1 MKNRSPF
8 VKYFWVSLSAVKLLF
23 LLHLMGPNPVQAQQ
37 AASINGDS
45 SRVTILER
53 LELLARPPGVDST
66 LFVPDSLLDLSR
78 TIQANNPLP
87 EDEFLGKLLTL
98 PEYSIVHYSA
108 QKALFDA
115 LNEKLVLSGTENS
128 PAELHQDGM
137 SVTAVDTINLT
148 DSLLWTAG
156 ETLTERLG
164 QEPVTSTGIIYDGGK
179 EQGSAFSAKTSF
191 SEGAT
196 WIMSGDLPAILPDT
210 LFGHDVMFT
219 SCEETEPHYHF
230 SAGELKAV
238 GGSWLLAR
246 NVTLKFADVPVLW
259 LPFIFQNTETG
270 RHSGILTPRVG
281 VNDIVRSSRGQ
292 SRRVSNI
299 GYFWAI
305 NDYMDATVSGDWWSD
320 NFTSL
325 TGNFRYRVNKKF
337 LNGSTSVRRYW
348 RAAGGSE
355 LSYDTRHSWQ
365 LDERSM
371 FSFSARYASS
381 SQFVRENSFDPREVT
396 QSINSEGGF
405 NRKFDWGNLSLTS
418 NRRQFLSD
426 DRVEMTLPTAN
437 VSLKSVTL
445 FRAPTNQARFYSNL
459 TWSGSGRYSRS
470 LIDRPAQVGQ
480 IFSENSADQ
489 VRTAGQISSAFNLG
503 ALSWGQSLMFNE
515 QIVRESPIIQS
526 EIQNQEDSTLNTV
539 FDKATADL
547 HWNSSLGYQ
556 QRLIGT
562 TTVTPSLEVSGAL
575 KRSNGDSMM
584 HDFISGP
591 KRLSFGARLKSDI
604 YGYFGGF
611 LGFEAI
617 RHKASPSLSYSYAPQ
632 ILPSDLQRTVFG
644 AYEGNARNVITLG
657 FNQTFEAKRS
667 EVSESDNQDSA
678 RTSDGLSSE
687 QDSLNTRP
695 ISGSEPSRPPQSRV
709 VNLLGISTSMLN
721 YDFVRANQLDNG
733 LMGFTTTR
741 IQNQLSSDLLRGLQ
755 ISIEHDLFDSGDGET
770 RDFDPDLSQLNLSFS
785 MNSSSGLI
793 QNLYS
798 FLGVEANTEASSD
811 QASEPNDQEGFDPL
825 NLLQDG
831 TSNTS
836 PTDESSVIPG
846 AGSTDINSEEDSNSN
861 LNQRGPSWDANFAYS
876 LRRSRYS
883 NDFGSQLLQV
893 GLRLKPTE
901 EWSLTWRTAYDIDL
915 KGFTD
920 HSIRLARDLH
930 RWEAHFDFVQTATGN
945 WSFRFEVALTD
956 NRDLKFDYDQRSTDF
971 SNRY

>member
-1 MKNRSPF
+1 MKKRSLF

-45 SRVTILER
+45 TRVTILER

-66 LFVPDSLLDLSR
+66 LFVPDSLMGLPR

-87 EDEFLGKLLTL
+87 EDDFLGKLLTL

-164 QEPVTSTGIIYDGGK
+164 QEPVISTGIIYDGGK

-281 VNDIVRSSRGQ
+281 VNDIVRSSSGQ

-348 RAAGGSE
+348 RASGGSE

-459 TWSGSGRYSRS
+459 TWSGSG
-470 LIDRPAQVGQ
+470 
-480 IFSENSADQ
+480 
-489 VRTAGQISSAFNLG
+489 
-503 ALSWGQSLMFNE
+503 
-515 QIVRESPIIQS
+515 
-526 EIQNQEDSTLNTV
+526 
-539 FDKATADL
+539 
-547 HWNSSLGYQ
+547 
-556 QRLIGT
+556 
-562 TTVTPSLEVSGAL
+562 
-575 KRSNGDSMM
+575 
-584 HDFISGP
+584 
-591 KRLSFGARLKSDI
+591 
-604 YGYFGGF
+604 
-611 LGFEAI
+611 
-617 RHKASPSLSYSYAPQ
+617 
-632 ILPSDLQRTVFG
+632 
-644 AYEGNARNVITLG
+644 
-657 FNQTFEAKRS
+657 
-667 EVSESDNQDSA
+667 
-678 RTSDGLSSE
+678 
-687 QDSLNTRP
+687 
-695 ISGSEPSRPPQSRV
+695 
-709 VNLLGISTSMLN
+709 
-721 YDFVRANQLDNG
+721 
-733 LMGFTTTR
+733 
-741 IQNQLSSDLLRGLQ
+741 
-755 ISIEHDLFDSGDGET
+755 
-770 RDFDPDLSQLNLSFS
+770 
-785 MNSSSGLI
+785 
-793 QNLYS
+793 
-798 FLGVEANTEASSD
+798 
-811 QASEPNDQEGFDPL
+811 
-825 NLLQDG
+825 
-831 TSNTS
+831 
-836 PTDESSVIPG
+836 
-846 AGSTDINSEEDSNSN
+846 
-861 LNQRGPSWDANFAYS
+861 
-876 LRRSRYS
+876 
-883 NDFGSQLLQV
+883 
-893 GLRLKPTE
+893 
-901 EWSLTWRTAYDIDL
+901 
-915 KGFTD
+915 
-920 HSIRLARDLH
+920 
-930 RWEAHFDFVQTATGN
+930 
-945 WSFRFEVALTD
+945 
-956 NRDLKFDYDQRSTDF
+956 
-971 SNRY
+971 